1 MVERLIGTLKSRLSV
16 MKIDNRNKPYKLALD
31 VAELIKT
38 LRITPN
44 ATTKITPFEAHFDRK
59 PNTPLSNIATSP
71 KSSNLSWENIKLAC
85 LDQKLLTKPALTAEA
100 MWNRDM
106 NSKDVLDINYRQRQ
120 QEPQLVPDNLPS
132 SSKSTT
138 VNKPTVAA
146 EPVTLSGKRKAT
158 TPAEKPHRLNEW
170 DSSDEEFDR
179 QLLARFPI
187 GAHLPLTNT
196 AYDLIEEKRKILNK
210 KTGHNIENERTRI
223 PMRTLTAQEKQKME
237 RAPIVFLKDRFK
249 GPQST
254 INPKLGQKID
264 RSGQKIR
271 HYRQENQKTRC
282 VWGTI

>member
-1 MVERLIGTLKSRLSV
+1 M
-16 MKIDNRNKPYKLALD
+16 
-31 VAELIKT
+31 AELIKT
-38 LRITPN
+38 PRITPN
-44 ATTKITPFEAHFDRK
+44 ATTKITPFEAHFGRK

-85 LDQKLLTKPALTAEA
+85 LDQKLLTKPALTAEV
-100 MWNRDM
+100 MWNRDV
-106 NSKDVLDINYRQRQ
+106 NSEDELDINYRQKQ
-120 QEPQLVPDNLPS
+120 LEPQQVPHDMPS

-138 VNKPTVAA
+138 VNNPTVAA
-146 EPVTLSGKRKAT
+146 EPVTPSGKRKAT
-158 TPAEKPHRLNEW
+158 TPAEKPHRLSDW

-196 AYDLIEEKRKILNK
+196 AYDLIKQKQKFLNE
-210 KTGHNIENERTRI
+210 KTGKNIERIRTRI
-223 PMRTLTAQEKQKME
+223 PIRTLTAQDRQKME

-254 INPKLGQKID
+254 INPKKRTEN
-264 RSGQKIR
+264 RSSDQEIR
-271 HYRQENQKTRC
+271 HYRQKNRTTRC